1 MNTTQQLEKSMARQE
16 RLYALYCFLS
26 LVKEGAPNL
35 AGAPPAA
42 NEAMF
47 LLANRIT
54 GMESPELDRVTAGKS
69 LDEWVEDFERDMPK
83 SPFEEEEVVFGPKD
97 MASNS
102 IRRDIAIENQKWA
115 FALAVFIEKN
125 FNPPPELR
133 VLLGRFGRQLAW
145 GEVRFELQEP
155 DAARS
160 ISKKVIHFEQSTSVG
175 GEEQEELCYD
185 DLFIMARIIRLLE
198 NYAATS
204 PESESAATNAALC
217 AANFL
222 KIFID
227 NYTGRSEGE

>member
-97 MASNS
+97 MAS
-102 IRRDIAIENQKWA
+102 
-115 FALAVFIEKN
+115 
-125 FNPPPELR
+125 PELCRYQKGHCHREPKMGICACRFHREKLQSSTRTAR
-133 VLLGRFGRQLAW
+133 VAREIRSANSMGR
-145 GEVRFELQEP
+145 GEV
-155 DAARS
+155 
-160 ISKKVIHFEQSTSVG
+160 
-175 GEEQEELCYD
+175 
-185 DLFIMARIIRLLE
+185 
-198 NYAATS
+198 
-204 PESESAATNAALC
+204 
-217 AANFL
+217 
-222 KIFID
+222 
-227 NYTGRSEGE
+227 